1 MDKQDFSFMKTGF
14 DATASNSAAD
24 DELLENVTTLIV
36 TYMDGA
42 IRTAAMYLSHG
53 PRKVITPEDIK
64 RAMMLEVF
72 FIDKRPDLL
81 EKAEKIRKELF
92 EDESEDEAE
101 DENRIVEEVEED
113 AFALN
118 SCDCVLCTYV
128 KNAYEQWAAWEP
140 SSPLEE
146 LLKKNIDKM

>member
-92 EDESEDEAE
+92 EDESEDE
-101 DENRIVEEVEED
+101 DE
-113 AFALN
+113 
-118 SCDCVLCTYV
+118 
-128 KNAYEQWAAWEP
+128 
-140 SSPLEE
+140 
-146 LLKKNIDKM
+146 